1 MSRWQMPNNY
11 RRGEYGFRDELSCVI
26 NISVRYLACSLMPE
40 QVIEFRDK
48 DVGVMST

>member
-1 MSRWQMPNNY
+1 MDLEMNS
-11 RRGEYGFRDELSCVI
+11 VVAI

-40 QVIEFRDK
+40 QVMEFRDK